1 MADSDHEY
9 DEDDEIRPNGRGQF
23 MATRPKAR
31 ALARWE
37 EGATGTGDLRQG
49 ADGDLLDV
57 LGGIEEA
64 AKRKR
69 SVRFGTLPLFSKPCP
84 NVALTPTLGWSKTRL
99 LFSEASFDTLYSL

>member
-9 DEDDEIRPNGRGQF
+9 DEDDDLQVNGDGTGEGRTL
-23 MATRPKAR
+23 ASRPKAR

-49 ADGDLLDV
+49 ADGNLLEV

-69 SVRFGTLPLFSKPCP
+69 
-84 NVALTPTLGWSKTRL
+84 
-99 LFSEASFDTLYSL
+99 

>member
-9 DEDDEIRPNGRGQF
+9 DEDDDIQMNGGGHGKGRA
-23 MATRPKAR
+23 MASRPKSR

-37 EGATGTGDLRQG
+37 EGATGTGDLREG
-49 ADGDLLDV
+49 ADGNLLDV

-69 SVRFGTLPLFSKPCP
+69 
-84 NVALTPTLGWSKTRL
+84 
-99 LFSEASFDTLYSL
+99 

>member
-9 DEDDEIRPNGRGQF
+9 DEDDDIEMNGNGHGKGKGRA
-23 MATRPKAR
+23 MASRPKSR

-49 ADGDLLDV
+49 ADGNLLDV

-69 SVRFGTLPLFSKPCP
+69 YFDS
-84 NVALTPTLGWSKTRL
+84 
-99 LFSEASFDTLYSL
+99 ASAYCMTNAMI